1 MQIRHLLGLAC
12 AVTLSNAAADY
23 AQLRL
28 DFASELYRRQVGLM
42 TYDQYLEFIEPYL
55 TQAEA
60 TLQVPKYLMTTAGL
74 DPMLCQ
80 RYFKSLAD
88 HNVAIFRNQLQACVA
103 LIATGIQLREA
114 IAQIKAA
121 GALTNLDVVTEFQKT
136 DALLK
141 NANRAFYQ

>member
-1 MQIRHLLGLAC
+1 
-12 AVTLSNAAADY
+12 
-23 AQLRL
+23 
-28 DFASELYRRQVGLM
+28 ASELYRRQVGLM

-88 HNVAIFRNQLQACVA
+88 HNVAIFRNQLQAGVA
-103 LIATGIQLREA
+103 LIATGKQLREA

-141 NANRAFYQ
+141 NANRAFYQQLGTVKKAKLLLSSWL